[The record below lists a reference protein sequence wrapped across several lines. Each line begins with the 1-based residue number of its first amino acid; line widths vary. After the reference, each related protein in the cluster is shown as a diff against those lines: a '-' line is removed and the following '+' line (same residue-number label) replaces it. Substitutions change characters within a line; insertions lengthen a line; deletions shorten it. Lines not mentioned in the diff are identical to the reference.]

1 MSETKLQSYLDR
13 NVAVANV
20 AGCESIARMA
30 RQRLYTTSRPPVW
43 LLQALDDIETR
54 VAAVR
59 PSLVAYRDQITITT
73 EEAPHE

>member
-43 LLQALDDIETR
+43 LLQALDDIEVRAATTR
-54 VAAVR
+54 R
-59 PSLVAYRDQITITT
+59 HLVAYRDQITVTP